1 MANLPNPPTNEDM
14 RPNLVSTFPGPA
26 KQTDEFGQQA
36 GTPGFDPNSTARNAV
51 IASVDAARSTNARDI
66 ATQQGHPSYVGT
78 GFSGN
83 IADRWDDEDS
93 PLSRENSA
101 QDHQFESQFGAH
113 AIGPHIAAARGATD
127 YHNLTA
133 RQQTLMDH
141 AHTQVESADFVQKA
155 SQIDP
160 NTPDALANWT
170 KLASTHTGASGEMVK
185 AFNDRFFQMHNQHLT
200 MSGKGYDQVIKAVQD
215 KRLSAEEAGD
225 IIHTGNYA
233 AGLLKAA
240 QRTGTKEAGKDEASQ
255 QRMYHASLGELKAL
269 KAEKSSS
276 VADEGSPE
284 AKALDD
290 NIAWHQGQIDSYI
303 KAHPVS
309 PPKESA
315 TPGAKG
321 PSAEFLATAGGTQ
334 IPESSVVKTGAATP
348 SAPGQP
354 APTSVSKYQ

>member
-1 MANLPNPPTNEDM
+1 MADLPNPPTNEDM
-14 RPNLVSTFPGPA
+14 RPNLVNTFLGPT
-26 KQTDEFGQQA
+26 KPTDEFGQQA

-78 GFSGN
+78 GFTGN
-83 IADRWDDEDS
+83 IADRWDDADDS
-93 PLSRENSA
+93 PLSRGNSA
-101 QDHQFESQFGAH
+101 QDSQFESQFGAN

-133 RQQTLMDH
+133 RQQALNDH

-160 NTPDALANWT
+160 NTPDAIANWT

-233 AGLLKAA
+233 QGLLKAG
-240 QRTGTKEAGKDEASQ
+240 QRGGTHNDDKE
-255 QRMYHASLGELKAL
+255 
-269 KAEKSSS
+269 
-276 VADEGSPE
+276 E
-284 AKALDD
+284 AKANASETALQRLYAKEPDKMIPD
-290 NIAWHQGQIDSYI
+290 TNTPNPAHKAWEDSRDWHEARIAQYQ
-303 KAHPVS
+303 KNHPLNS
-309 PPKESA
+309 PPA
-315 TPGAKG
+315 PTDAKG
-321 PSAEFLATAGGTQ
+321 PSAEFLASAAGAQ
-334 IPESSVVKTGAATP
+334 VPAS

-354 APTSVSKYQ
+354 APTTPVSKYQ